1 MAGYSETYGF
11 RTSKPGFGTEFVKSL
26 LQGRAFALFFVRDR
40 HPLCQYQSTQLHRE
54 PRSFFVNRA
63 FPEDPIIRSLV
74 MQARKSQVSRRAML
88 AGTGGLAA
96 ALTLA
101 ACSPGGSGE
110 REAPTAAKDN
120 SANDPTLNWANW
132 AAYIDEDDDGNY
144 PTLQRFEQETG
155 ISVKYLVDVDD
166 NNSYYGKVK
175 DQLALGQDIG
185 ADVAVLTD
193 WMAARVIRF
202 GYTQE
207 FDLANIPNAANLTP
221 SLQNP
226 DFDPGRK
233 FSLPWQGGFAG
244 IAWNKE
250 KVPNGLRSVSDLW
263 APELKGRVG
272 VLSEMRDTIG
282 LILSEQGI
290 DISGD
295 FTAEDFT
302 KGIDVFREQV
312 ESGQIR
318 NVKGNSY
325 LEDLTNEDT
334 LAAIVWSG
342 DITVINAEAGDKW
355 EFAIPDGGG
364 TLWNDNMFVPIGS
377 TRKANAEKLINY
389 YYEPEVAA
397 EVAAWVNYITPV
409 EGAKEAA
416 EAIDP
421 ELAENQLI
429 FPNEETLSKVK
440 LFRTLTSAEE
450 QEFGTLFQSVLL
462 GV

>member
-1 MAGYSETYGF
+1 
-11 RTSKPGFGTEFVKSL
+11 
-26 LQGRAFALFFVRDR
+26 
-40 HPLCQYQSTQLHRE
+40 
-54 PRSFFVNRA
+54 VNRA

-101 ACSPGGSGE
+101 ACAPGGSGE

-144 PTLQRFEQETG
+144 PTLQRFEEETG

-175 DQLALGQDIG
+175 DQLALGKDIG

-295 FTAEDFT
+295 FTADDFT

-450 QEFGTLFQSVLL
+450 QEFGTQFQSVLL